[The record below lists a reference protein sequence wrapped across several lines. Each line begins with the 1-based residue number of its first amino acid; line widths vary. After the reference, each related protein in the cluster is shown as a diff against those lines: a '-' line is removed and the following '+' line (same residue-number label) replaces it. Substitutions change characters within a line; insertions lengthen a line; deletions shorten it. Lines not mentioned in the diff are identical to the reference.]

1 MLLQVRV
8 APPPAKSTT
17 PPFAL
22 NAPPLTVNV
31 LLIMVVPDEAMK
43 VEPALRVNVLFVT
56 KVYEPYNVAPE
67 LRVRVPPD
75 INVEYRLASQI
86 PATTVAPVIVTFTT
100 VPKLPPFTV
109 SALGFTVV
117 NPERDEPVL
126 RVKVPVVKVTAPVPL
141 SVPLR
146 VMELGIVGLLPRGS
160 EQLAP
165 MVLLPV

>member
-1 MLLQVRV
+1 MLLQLSEAV
-8 APPPAKSTT
+8 PPAKSTT

-22 NAPPLTVNV
+22 N
-31 LLIMVVPDEAMK
+31 
-43 VEPALRVNVLFVT
+43 
-56 KVYEPYNVAPE
+56 
-67 LRVRVPPD
+67 VPPVTVKAPFV
-75 INVEYRLASQI
+75 IIVPAGAVKVPPVLSKNEPFVMNVVKLLASNA
-86 PATTVAPVIVTFTT
+86 PATVRTSPAVRDVI

-146 VMELGIVGLLPRGS
+146 VMELGIVGLLPRGR
-160 EQLAP
+160 EQLLP
-165 MVLLPV
+165 TVLVPV